1 MPRVSKKRKDGLSII
16 KTPLFPTIHH
26 HCKAKYKHDI
36 LVGIG
41 GNVGDVVR
49 RFERLYHFWVKS
61 RYLCVVE
68 SSVILKNPPFGY
80 ANQDDFYNAVV
91 HLRSNLDPEAFLRYM
106 LSIERIFGR
115 KRSFK
120 NAPRTLDIDIIFFN
134 MIKRESRFLTL
145 PHPKWRERQ
154 SVTEPLEKMKGVS
167 WLKRH
172 L

>member
-1 MPRVSKKRKDGLSII
+1 MPRLSKNIGDGLTLI
-16 KTPLFPTIHH
+16 KTPLFPAMHH

-61 RYLCVVE
+61 RYLCIVE
-68 SSVILKNPPFGY
+68 SSTILKNPPFGY

-91 HLRSNLDPEAFLRYM
+91 HLRSNLDAESFLRYM
-106 LSIERIFGR
+106 LSIERLFGR

-134 MIKRESRFLTL
+134 MIKRDTHSLRL
-145 PHPKWRERQ
+145 PHPKWQERQ
-154 SVTEPLEKMKGVS
+154 SVIVPLKKMKGVS